1 MLRRRRRGRKWERSQ
16 WIRSS
21 KILEFA
27 RSLHLHPMDRLLA
40 DVNLFE
46 FALKMKMHYIAIIF
60 GSDQHQVLCNKEILG
75 VGALCLLQCHHGW
88 IPEAAELTTCKKVL
102 VIDG

>member
-1 MLRRRRRGRKWERSQ
+1 
-16 WIRSS
+16 
-21 KILEFA
+21 
-27 RSLHLHPMDRLLA
+27 MDRLLA

-46 FALKMKMHYIAIIF
+46 FALKMKMHYIAMIF

-88 IPEAAELTTCKKVL
+88 IPEAAELTTCKKVF
-102 VIDG
+102 VIDNISPT

>member
-1 MLRRRRRGRKWERSQ
+1 
-16 WIRSS
+16 
-21 KILEFA
+21 
-27 RSLHLHPMDRLLA
+27 
-40 DVNLFE
+40 
-46 FALKMKMHYIAIIF
+46 MHYIAMIF

-102 VIDG
+102 IIDGQLLTQIIARQPAINPDFVRMVVGVRQGYPAFVQWLFS